1 MTIALELVYGRRRN
15 MCKIVTIQNNVGDS
29 FGVADIKKD
38 IIEEIIR
45 IAGECKLI
53 DKIYLFGSSLEKR
66 CTKKSDIDLA
76 IVSNVT
82 RSKLFR
88 SKSYD
93 DFTTKLYKINDGQ
106 DYDILTFNSQAALD
120 NSKEFVAR
128 DILTKGKVIFQNV

>member
-1 MTIALELVYGRRRN
+1 
-15 MCKIVTIQNNVGDS
+15 MCKIVTMQNNVGDS

-45 IAGECKLI
+45 IAAECKLI

-66 CTKKSDIDLA
+66 CTQKSDIDLA

-93 DFTTKLYKINDGQ
+93 DFTTKLYKINEGQ

-128 DILTKGKVIFQNV
+128 DILTKGKVIFKNV

>member
-1 MTIALELVYGRRRN
+1 M
-15 MCKIVTIQNNVGDS
+15 QNNVGDS

-45 IAGECKLI
+45 IAAECKLI

-66 CTKKSDIDLA
+66 CTQKSDIDLA

-93 DFTTKLYKINDGQ
+93 DFTTKLYKINEGQ

-128 DILTKGKVIFQNV
+128 DILTKGKVIFKNV

>member
-1 MTIALELVYGRRRN
+1 

-45 IAGECKLI
+45 IAGECNLI
-53 DKIYLFGSSLEKR
+53 DTIYLFGSSLEKR
-66 CTKKSDIDLA
+66 CTNRSDIDLA
-76 IVSNVT
+76 IIGKVT
-82 RSKLFR
+82 RSRLFR
-88 SKSYD
+88 SKAYD
-93 DFTTKLYKINDGQ
+93 DFKTKLYKINEDQ

-128 DILTKGKVIFQNV
+128 DILTKGRIIFKNV